1 MHRVVVTGYGALSP
15 LGLSAEE
22 TWEAIK
28 QGKSGIGPITRFD
41 TTDFPIKV
49 AAELKDFHPEN
60 LLDRRDVR
68 RQDRFQH
75 LAGVAAAQ
83 ALQHSGLQITEEN
96 STRIGVIV
104 SSGVGGIDSMMEQII
119 VNHEQGYRRINPFT
133 IPRIMT
139 NGAASVISIGQ
150 GIRGP
155 SLCVTSACA
164 SSSDGLG
171 VALYLLRAGMIDA
184 ALSGGAEASIS
195 SFGLGSFERI
205 GAYSSRTE
213 LTPSPFSATR
223 DGFVMG
229 EGAAIMVL
237 ETLEHA
243 RARGATIY
251 GEFLGYGSSADAY
264 HLTAPS
270 EDGSGSANAIRAAL
284 ADGRLTPADIDY
296 INAHGTGTHLNDVA
310 ETKALKAAL
319 GQRAYEIPVSST
331 KSMTGHMMG
340 GTGALEALFCLL
352 TIRDSILPPTINYT
366 EPDPNCDLDYV
377 PNQPREKR
385 VRIAL
390 SNSFGFGGHNS
401 VLAFGRFDG

>member
-1 MHRVVVTGYGALSP
+1 
-15 LGLSAEE
+15 
-22 TWEAIK
+22 
-28 QGKSGIGPITRFD
+28 
-41 TTDFPIKV
+41 
-49 AAELKDFHPEN
+49 
-60 LLDRRDVR
+60 
-68 RQDRFQH
+68 
-75 LAGVAAAQ
+75 
-83 ALQHSGLQITEEN
+83 
-96 STRIGVIV
+96 
-104 SSGVGGIDSMMEQII
+104 
-119 VNHEQGYRRINPFT
+119 
-133 IPRIMT
+133 
-139 NGAASVISIGQ
+139 
-150 GIRGP
+150 
-155 SLCVTSACA
+155 
-164 SSSDGLG
+164 
-171 VALYLLRAGMIDA
+171 
-184 ALSGGAEASIS
+184 
-195 SFGLGSFERI
+195 
-205 GAYSSRTE
+205 
-213 LTPSPFSATR
+213 
-223 DGFVMG
+223 MG
-229 EGAAIMVL
+229 EGAAILVL

-319 GQRAYEIPVSST
+319 GQRAYQIPVSST

-352 TIRDSILPPTINYT
+352 AIRDSILPPTINYT
-366 EPDPNCDLDYV
+366 EPDPDCDLDYV

-385 VRIAL
+385 VWIAL